1 MLNPFFSGDQTAAL
15 GTAAVHVRRPVW
27 QQPLLQQS
35 AATRRQLACKGKKN
49 STQCL
54 PRHRLMEDGE
64 RTHADGRLLDLL
76 QGSAH
81 GAAAARGGVARRR
94 PGAASRGG
102 HARGGDHGTEAARGG
117 GGRAAMARRRGPVGA
132 PAAGARGGMV
142 GWSTEG

>member
-15 GTAAVHVRRPVW
+15 VTAAVHVGRPVW

-35 AATRRQLACKGKKN
+35 AAMRRQLACKGKKN

-64 RTHADGRLLDLL
+64 RTHADGRLLDLH

-81 GAAAARGGVARRR
+81 GAAAARGG
-94 PGAASRGG
+94 G
-102 HARGGDHGTEAARGG
+102 HARGG

-132 PAAGARGGMV
+132 PAAGALGGMV